1 MKKMVMVMIGMAI
14 LVMFGFSGNGYAA
27 EKPGTAAEAEAMVK
41 KAIAFAKAKGN
52 DAALAEISNP
62 KGKFVDRD
70 LYVTVYDM
78 NGKCMA
84 HGANPKMIGKDLI
97 GLKDP
102 DGKEFFKERIEIA
115 KTAGKG
121 WQDYK
126 FSNPLTKKI
135 EPKRAYF
142 ERNGDLVFA
151 CGFYK

>member
-1 MKKMVMVMIGMAI
+1 MNKLIMCGMVV
-14 LVMFGFSGNGYAA
+14 LVLLGVTGVGFAA
-27 EKPGTAAEAEAMVK
+27 VKNGTAAEAEAMVK
-41 KAIAFAKAKGN
+41 KAIAFATANGN
-52 DAALAEISNP
+52 EAALAEISNP

-78 NGKCMA
+78 NGKCLA

-97 GLKDP
+97 GTKDP
-102 DGKEFFKERIEIA
+102 DGKEFFKERIEVA
-115 KTAGKG
+115 KAKGKG

-126 FSNPLTKKI
+126 FTNPLTKRI

-142 ERNGDLVFA
+142 ERVGDLVFA